1 MYLLCAFP
9 KSQIL
14 CYELIGVRKQN
25 VLSKRNKLVKKLS
38 YIIYKIIF
46 FIDIL
51 FNKITKRSI
60 LIWFKEFIEDDSY
73 KTINILNKK
82 VNFFVPNQ
90 ITQWRIETFFTK
102 EPETLEWIDSFNDNK
117 KIIFWDVGANIG
129 LYSIYAALKYS
140 DIEIISF
147 EPSTSNL
154 RILSRNISINK
165 LEDKIKINQLPL
177 TKDQNQYLM
186 FEESEFIEGY
196 SMNTFGAGIDFE
208 GKVIQSKNRY
218 KIFGTNINYLIK
230 NNILSI
236 PNYIKIDVDGI
247 EHLILEG
254 ASNHLDNS
262 EIRSMS
268 IELNENFKDQ
278 VNSVLKIMDKSNFR
292 FKNKK
297 NASMFDNSKFSK
309 IFNYIFEK
317 QK

>member
-1 MYLLCAFP
+1 M
-9 KSQIL
+9 
-14 CYELIGVRKQN
+14 
-25 VLSKRNKLVKKLS
+25 VKKLS

-60 LIWFKEFIEDDSY
+60 LIWFKEFIQDDSY

-90 ITQWRIETFFTK
+90 ITQWRVETFFTK
-102 EPETLEWIDSFNDNK
+102 EPETLEWIDSFSDNK

-129 LYSIYAALKYS
+129 LYSIYAALKYP

-154 RILSRNISINK
+154 RILSRNISINQ
-165 LEDKIKINQLPL
+165 LEEKIKINQLPL

-186 FEESEFIEGY
+186 FEESEFIEG
-196 SMNTFGAGIDFE
+196 SAINTFGAGIDFE
-208 GKVIQSKNRY
+208 EKPMQPKNRY
-218 KIFGTNINYLIK
+218 KIFGTNINHLIK

-254 ASNHLDNS
+254 ASDHLDNS

-278 VNSVLKIMDKSNFR
+278 VNGVLKIMDKSNFR
-292 FKNKK
+292 FKHKK
-297 NASMFDNSKFSK
+297 RASILDDSHKFSK
-309 IFNYIFEK
+309 TFNYIFEK